1 MNALA
6 KRAVSEREL
15 LLTRVSDAPVELVW
29 QAWTQK
35 PHLEKWLAPHTV
47 TIVHAQVDLRVG
59 GRWRLRVRFP
69 GGAEYWV
76 GGVYREIVPNKLL
89 VMTDTWDEESATPG
103 PETIVTVRFKDVGGK
118 FRFRLK
124 AGNGQIIASSE
135 AYESKAAAQN
145 GIKSVRT
152 NAPTGRIDDQT

>member
-6 KRAVSEREL
+6 KRAVAEREL
-15 LLTRVSDAPVELVW
+15 LLTRVFDAPVDLVW

-47 TIVHAQVDLRVG
+47 TIVHAQVDLRPG

-76 GGVYREIVPNKLL
+76 GGIYREIVPNKLL

-103 PETIVTVRFKDVGGK
+103 PETIVTVRFKDLGGK
-118 FRFRLK
+118 TKVTLHQAPFDSIETRDGHSRGWNACLDILAERLAK
-124 AGNGQIIASSE
+124 QPA
-135 AYESKAAAQN
+135 
-145 GIKSVRT
+145 
-152 NAPTGRIDDQT
+152 

>member
-1 MNALA
+1 MRSPNPRYPNA
-6 KRAVSEREL
+6 SC
-15 LLTRVSDAPVELVW
+15 LLTRVFDAPVELVW

-47 TIVHAQVDLRVG
+47 TIVHAQVDLRPG

-89 VMTDTWDEESATPG
+89 VMTDTWDEEFGDARPG
-103 PETIVTVRFKDVGGK
+103 DHRDGAVQGPRRQDPGDAASGAVR
-118 FRFRLK
+118 L
-124 AGNGQIIASSE
+124 
-135 AYESKAAAQN
+135 
-145 GIKSVRT
+145 
-152 NAPTGRIDDQT
+152 GRDA